1 MAQIGER
8 MAQALKHRGPDDSG
22 TWIDSEVGVTLAH
35 RRLSIIDLSSAGAQ
49 PMTSSSGRYLIV
61 FNGEIYNHREIR
73 GRLDAEESGL
83 SWRGHSDTEVLL
95 AGIEAWG
102 LQNLLERTRGMFAFG
117 LWDRKNQKIYLAR
130 DRFGE
135 KPLYYGW
142 QNNVFLFGSELRAL
156 RQHPCWEG
164 KVSRM
169 ALMGLLRHNYVPEPS
184 SIYEGVWK
192 VPPGSWIQ
200 IDEASWGTKPK
211 VRTFWCR
218 NKGGNDC
225 SIDELERVLLDAVK
239 GQMVADVPLGAFL
252 SGGVDSSLIV
262 ALMQQIAKQPVK
274 TFTIGF
280 DEAAFNE
287 ARHAKQV
294 AKHLGTDHFEHY
306 VTDEETRK
314 LVPQLPSRY
323 DEPFADSSQI
333 PTCLVAGLAREHVK
347 VCLTGDGG
355 DELFGGYSRYFK
367 WNGHWGKAKKV
378 PGKIRCLAGKTLH
391 LLAGNNHRRQ
401 KMASCLGSGTSGE
414 FYRRMISV
422 WDQPGN
428 VVLGVEAGY
437 EKEGDWPERGGYG
450 SFVREAMNVDMETYL
465 PGDILVKMDR
475 AAMGVGLETR
485 APLLDHRVRELAQG
499 LAIDAIIH
507 DGVGKW
513 PLRQILVKY
522 VPTPLIER
530 PKRGF
535 AVPLDSWLRGPLR
548 EWAEA
553 LLDSG
558 RLKKDGYFCREP
570 ILSAWQE
577 HLSGT
582 QDLGH
587 HLWSVLMFQAWL
599 DEHG

>member
-1 MAQIGER
+1 
-8 MAQALKHRGPDDSG
+8 
-22 TWIDSEVGVTLAH
+22 
-35 RRLSIIDLSSAGAQ
+35 
-49 PMTSSSGRYLIV
+49 
-61 FNGEIYNHREIR
+61 
-73 GRLDAEESGL
+73 
-83 SWRGHSDTEVLL
+83 
-95 AGIEAWG
+95 
-102 LQNLLERTRGMFAFG
+102 
-117 LWDRKNQKIYLAR
+117 
-130 DRFGE
+130 
-135 KPLYYGW
+135 
-142 QNNVFLFGSELRAL
+142 
-156 RQHPCWEG
+156 
-164 KVSRM
+164 
-169 ALMGLLRHNYVPEPS
+169 
-184 SIYEGVWK
+184 
-192 VPPGSWIQ
+192 
-200 IDEASWGTKPK
+200 
-211 VRTFWCR
+211 
-218 NKGGNDC
+218 
-225 SIDELERVLLDAVK
+225 
-239 GQMVADVPLGAFL
+239 
-252 SGGVDSSLIV
+252 
-262 ALMQQIAKQPVK
+262 
-274 TFTIGF
+274 
-280 DEAAFNE
+280 
-287 ARHAKQV
+287 
-294 AKHLGTDHFEHY
+294 
-306 VTDEETRK
+306 
-314 LVPQLPSRY
+314 
-323 DEPFADSSQI
+323 
-333 PTCLVAGLAREHVK
+333 
-347 VCLTGDGG
+347 
-355 DELFGGYSRYFK
+355 
-367 WNGHWGKAKKV
+367 
-378 PGKIRCLAGKTLH
+378 
-391 LLAGNNHRRQ
+391 
-401 KMASCLGSGTSGE
+401 
-414 FYRRMISV
+414 
-422 WDQPGN
+422 
-428 VVLGVEAGY
+428 VLGVEAGY